1 MMVTDDKEHA
11 TETAEQAVTPEA
23 AGQANGAAAPEAA
36 ETPDL
41 ATLTAERDSYLDQ
54 LKRSL
59 AEFANY
65 RRRVDQERAQARELA
80 TRDLLRAL
88 VPIVDD
94 FQRALTAVPDEL
106 RHHPWVQGVHLIER
120 KLVALLEREG
130 VTPIDALGKPFD
142 PGLHEAVATE
152 PGSTQNIVVEVY
164 QQGYRH
170 GQHLLRPAMV
180 KVGDKVEEPVSG
192 TERAATDTTTTEQP
206 ANDQ

>member
-1 MMVTDDKEHA
+1 MTVADEKDQVTEA
-11 TETAEQAVTPEA
+11 AEQAVTAEA
-23 AGQANGAAAPEAA
+23 DGQANGAALPEAA

-94 FQRALTAVPDEL
+94 FQRALTVVPDEL
-106 RHHPWVQGVHLIER
+106 RNHPWVQGVHLIER

-130 VTPIDALGKPFD
+130 VAPIEALGKPFD

-164 QQGYRH
+164 QKGYRH

-180 KVGDKVEEPVSG
+180 KVGDKVEEPASSEENI
-192 TERAATDTTTTEQP
+192 TAASTTEQP
-206 ANDQ
+206 ATDE

>member
-1 MMVTDDKEHA
+1 MADEKDQVTEA
-11 TETAEQAVTPEA
+11 AEQAVTAEA
-23 AGQANGAAAPEAA
+23 DGQANGAASTEAA
-36 ETPDL
+36 EAPDL

-94 FQRALTAVPDEL
+94 FQRALAVVPDEL
-106 RHHPWVQGVHLIER
+106 RNHPWVQGVHLIER

-130 VTPIDALGKPFD
+130 VTPIEALGKPFD

-164 QQGYRH
+164 QTGYRH

-180 KVGDKVEEPVSG
+180 KVGDKVEEPASG
-192 TERAATDTTTTEQP
+192 DESATAESISEQP
-206 ANDQ
+206 ATEQ

>member
-1 MMVTDDKEHA
+1 MTVADEKDPVTEA
-11 TETAEQAVTPEA
+11 AEQAVTAEA
-23 AGQANGAAAPEAA
+23 DGQANGAASTEAA
-36 ETPDL
+36 APDV
-41 ATLTAERDSYLDQ
+41 AALTAERDSYLDQ

-94 FQRALTAVPDEL
+94 FQRALAAVPEEL
-106 RHHPWVQGVHLIER
+106 RGNPWVQGVHLIER

-130 VTPIDALGKPFD
+130 VTPIEALGQPFD

-164 QQGYRH
+164 QKGYRH

-180 KVGDKVEEPVSG
+180 KVGDKVEEPPASEG
-192 TERAATDTTTTEQP
+192 DSTSASTTEQP
-206 ANDQ
+206 ATEA

>member
-1 MMVTDDKEHA
+1 MADEKDPVTEA
-11 TETAEQAVTPEA
+11 AEQAVTAEA
-23 AGQANGAAAPEAA
+23 DGQANGAASTDIAAPDVAA
-36 ETPDL
+36 
-41 ATLTAERDSYLDQ
+41 LTAERDSYLDQ

-94 FQRALTAVPDEL
+94 FQRALAAVPEEL
-106 RHHPWVQGVHLIER
+106 RGNPWVQGVHLIER

-130 VTPIDALGKPFD
+130 VTPIEALGQPFD

-164 QQGYRH
+164 QKGYRH

-180 KVGDKVEEPVSG
+180 KVGDKVEESASN
-192 TERAATDTTTTEQP
+192 EESTTTASTTEQP
-206 ANDQ
+206 ATEE

>member
-1 MMVTDDKEHA
+1 MTVADEKDQVTEA
-11 TETAEQAVTPEA
+11 AEQAVTAEA
-23 AGQANGAAAPEAA
+23 DGQANGAASTEAA
-36 ETPDL
+36 EAPDL

-94 FQRALTAVPDEL
+94 FQRALAVVPDEL

-120 KLVALLEREG
+120 KLVALLDREG
-130 VTPIDALGKPFD
+130 VTPIEALGKPFD

-164 QQGYRH
+164 QTGYRH

-180 KVGDKVEEPVSG
+180 KVGDKVEESASG
-192 TERAATDTTTTEQP
+192 EESATTESITEQP
-206 ANDQ
+206 ATEQ